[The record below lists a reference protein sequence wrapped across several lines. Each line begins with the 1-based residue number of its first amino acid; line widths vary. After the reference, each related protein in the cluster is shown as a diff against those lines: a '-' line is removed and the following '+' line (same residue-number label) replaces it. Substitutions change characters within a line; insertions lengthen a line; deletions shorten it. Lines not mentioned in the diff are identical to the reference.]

1 MRALT
6 APRRGR
12 RHGPIIICGR
22 ENVVSA
28 VRCELALET
37 PPRVQPLTRW
47 ADQPLPSAK
56 ALFVPAQGVWYSSV
70 NRTAAPAVVHSG
82 ARISVKALG
91 GGPRGPRCRL
101 LGSWNAPCAE
111 TKIDDTRGFIP
122 STLSKAAGMSTP
134 ASQPPELSRPSQVH
148 RTARRTALSILK
160 SSACKIAHGL
170 VATSYCRRSFPVDA
184 FGQASCQL
192 FIRLLDELLELQGRQ

>member
-56 ALFVPAQGVWYSSV
+56 ALFVLYLRKVCGTVVSIERPRRRSSTQARGSQLRPLVVAREALAADCLEVGTRLVWKQKSM
-70 NRTAAPAVVHSG
+70 
-82 ARISVKALG
+82 
-91 GGPRGPRCRL
+91 
-101 LGSWNAPCAE
+101 
-111 TKIDDTRGFIP
+111 TRGVSSHQP
-122 STLSKAAGMSTP
+122 YQRQPGCRHQHPNHQTCHDRPKSTAPHAALHFQS
-134 ASQPPELSRPSQVH
+134 
-148 RTARRTALSILK
+148 
-160 SSACKIAHGL
+160 
-170 VATSYCRRSFPVDA
+170 
-184 FGQASCQL
+184 
-192 FIRLLDELLELQGRQ
+192 